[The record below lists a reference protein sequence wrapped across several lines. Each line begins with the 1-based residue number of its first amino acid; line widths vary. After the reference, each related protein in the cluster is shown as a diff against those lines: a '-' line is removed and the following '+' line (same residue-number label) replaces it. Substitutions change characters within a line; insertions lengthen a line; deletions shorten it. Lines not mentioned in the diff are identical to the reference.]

1 MFVWVNTCICGPNG
15 ISMSRSRAYR
25 RKQFP
30 LPNDTD
36 KKPYQTEIQK
46 IRKKH
51 NKKEKVM
58 CQ

>member
-1 MFVWVNTCICGPNG
+1 
-15 ISMSRSRAYR
+15 MSRSRAYR

-46 IRKKH
+46 IRKKR
-51 NKKEKVM
+51 NKKGKGNVPM
-58 CQ
+58 TVANSSLKSPTVNII